1 MAVLRPDLIV
11 KSTSS
16 SKQAQKVAISR
27 LGDIFPSLHGLFA
40 NLES

>member
-27 LGDIFPSLHGLFA
+27 RGDILLSFHGLFA
-40 NLES
+40 NHES